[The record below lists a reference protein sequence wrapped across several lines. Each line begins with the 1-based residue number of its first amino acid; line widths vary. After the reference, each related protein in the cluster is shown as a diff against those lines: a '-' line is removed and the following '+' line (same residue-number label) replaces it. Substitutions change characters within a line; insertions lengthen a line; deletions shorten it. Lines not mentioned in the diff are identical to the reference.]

1 MPTESDD
8 NCQHASSSNPKLA
21 LLTGEGLKHIIVF
34 TDIIPNL
41 LCPEAADEILAYGVI
56 SAKMTL
62 FIVTTPSQ

>member
-1 MPTESDD
+1 VPAESDD
-8 NCQHASSSNPKLA
+8 KGQHASCSNRKLA
-21 LLTGEGLKHIIVF
+21 LLIGEGLKHIMVF

-41 LCPEAADEILAYGVI
+41 LCPEAADEIQAYDVI